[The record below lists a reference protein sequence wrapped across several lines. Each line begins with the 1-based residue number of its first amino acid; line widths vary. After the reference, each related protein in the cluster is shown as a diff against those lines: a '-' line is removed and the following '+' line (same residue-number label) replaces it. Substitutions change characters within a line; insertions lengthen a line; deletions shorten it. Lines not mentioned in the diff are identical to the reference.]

1 MAEKD
6 TAAAPKAAAKNTA
19 PKAAPAVVRL
29 RNPKTAKEV
38 ECLADDADIWKAKGY
53 TVKA

>member
-6 TAAAPKAAAKNTA
+6 TAAKKPAAA